1 MPNLRSKGREIALQ
15 ILYQSEWGT
24 FEDVEQ
30 ALEEYINGLGPGK
43 ISNDHPSIK
52 FAKERLRGVLEH
64 KKELDE
70 IIQKF
75 LKGWK
80 LNRLASVDRNILRLS
95 LYELLKCP
103 DIPAKVAINE
113 AVELAKKFGSDES
126 SSFINGVLD
135 AAYKAMIKEKQKEAE
150 AL

>member
-1 MPNLRSKGREIALQ
+1 MSHIRTKGREVALQ

-30 ALEEYINGLGPGK
+30 ALEEYLNGLGTEE
-43 ISNDHPSIK
+43 ISPAHPSVK

-64 KKELDE
+64 KDELDTT
-70 IIQKF
+70 IKRF

-80 LNRLASVDRNILRLS
+80 LNRLASVDRNILRLG

-135 AAYKAMIKEKQKEAE
+135 AVYKALMKEKQKEAE
-150 AL
+150 AA